1 MNMEK
6 NTNASPAA
14 LATLK
19 KMEEAC
25 KAVTGIKN
33 LWHQK
38 GSDFVM
44 DISNRFHDD
53 GAITGRIQRVGKAD
67 ANGVRP
73 SRLVGTIRI
82 EGDGKLTRAHAF
94 LANAARQMK
103 EARDKREAEEKA
115 LLSKRNIT
123 KFMASPKKL
132 SLVKDAKPIN
142 TNTLAPQTQQALNEK
157 PVQTAEEIHN
167 AQVAR
172 AAHARKAKMQK
183 DYEYYKQK
191 MADLE
196 QRMKGA
202 PNPEPKAAAPVA
214 KKEVSPDEL
223 AVKRARA
230 AHAREVLAQKRAAAK
245 NNQPSAS

>member
-1 MNMEK
+1 MEK

-19 KMEEAC
+19 TMEEAC
-25 KAVTGIKN
+25 KAATGVKN

-44 DISNRFHDD
+44 DISSRFHDD
-53 GAITGRIQRVGKAD
+53 GAITGRIQRIGKPD
-67 ANGVRP
+67 AKGMRP

-94 LANAARQMK
+94 LANAARELK
-103 EARDKREAEEKA
+103 AAREKREAQEKV

-123 KFMASPKKL
+123 KFMAS
-132 SLVKDAKPIN
+132 KDKVSFLKNPTPVNQNAP
-142 TNTLAPQTQQALNEK
+142 LAVQTQKALDEK
-157 PVQTAEEIHN
+157 TRSPESIHD

-191 MADLE
+191 LADLE
-196 QRMKGA
+196 QRMNGTA
-202 PNPEPKAAAPVA
+202 IALPKKPTP
-214 KKEVSPDEL
+214 PDEL
-223 AVKRARA
+223 AIKRARA

-245 NNQPSAS
+245 NNQPNAG